1 MSAEAELLKL
11 AHLLAVPPEH
21 VQPLAQVPE
30 ADLRTLRA
38 QVGEAMFQADR
49 HHFVRLATLARAV
62 PAAMIAKLAEVALP
76 PLLAARAA
84 ELLDPTQAADLVRR
98 LPVRYLTEV
107 ASAMDP
113 ARAAAVVG
121 AIPADLVASV
131 AAELA
136 RREQWVVIGA
146 FVAHVSPAAL
156 TTAVAQFDGAALLRI
171 GYVLD
176 DPDRLD
182 DIGAS
187 LTDGQLDL
195 VLAAAVQDDLW
206 AELTVLIEHLL
217 PLRRARLAQ
226 RYARLAV
233 PVQSAFDAA
242 AVKHALDPAIVA
254 ILQAS

>member
-1 MSAEAELLKL
+1 MSTEAELLKL
-11 AHLLAVPPEH
+11 AHLLAVPPER

-62 PAAMIAKLAEVALP
+62 PAAVIAKLAEVALP
-76 PLLAARAA
+76 PLLAARTA
-84 ELLDPTQAADLVRR
+84 ELLDPTQAADLVSR
-98 LPVRYLTEV
+98 LPVHYLTEV
-107 ASAMDP
+107 ATAMDP
-113 ARAAAVVG
+113 GRAAAVVG

-136 RREQWVVIGA
+136 RRQQWVVIGA

-156 TTAVAQFDGAALLRI
+156 TTAVARFDGAALLRI

-176 DPDRLD
+176 DPERID

-187 LTDGQLDL
+187 LTDGQFDS
-195 VLAAAVQDDLW
+195 VLGAAMQDDLW
-206 AELTVLIEHLL
+206 AELTVLVENLS
-217 PLRRARLAQ
+217 PPRRARLAQ
-226 RYARLAV
+226 RFARLPAG
-233 PVQSAFDAA
+233 VQSAFDAA
-242 AVKHALDPAIVA
+242 AAEHALDPAIVA
-254 ILQAS
+254 VLQAL